1 MYHFES
7 ITTEF
12 ITSITI
18 IAGFV
23 DRQMIRPQQVVL
35 IIILIVSEFVKGSKN
50 IYVLK
55 VVLTSG
61 GPFYNPDHNMK
72 KYFLPNYKEFLILDH
87 F

>member
-1 MYHFES
+1 
-7 ITTEF
+7 
-12 ITSITI
+12 
-18 IAGFV
+18 
-23 DRQMIRPQQVVL
+23 MIRPQQVVL

-61 GPFYNPDHNMK
+61 GPFYNPDQNTK

-87 F
+87 FKTVGLGICVSDASQLTY